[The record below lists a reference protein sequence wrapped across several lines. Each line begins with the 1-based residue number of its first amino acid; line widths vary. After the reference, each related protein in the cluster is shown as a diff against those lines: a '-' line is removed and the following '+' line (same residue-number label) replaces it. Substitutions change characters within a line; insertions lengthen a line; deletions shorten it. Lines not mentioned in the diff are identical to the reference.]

1 MLSQLQ
7 KVKVK
12 GRGATRTLLP
22 WLLGQGLLQVPLGH
36 GEFAVPSTP
45 WPGLA
50 RLLALT
56 YLKEVWVFDVD
67 PPSGA
72 PHPQGP
78 ARQQTSGEDPS
89 RRGAQGDPSGPLPQ
103 HQLRTDLLVGSRSQH
118 EGGRFVQPSWVP
130 LCKRQTGW

>member
-36 GEFAVPSTP
+36 GELPVPPTP
-45 WPGLA
+45 RTGLA

-56 YLKEVWVFDVD
+56 YLKEVWVLDVD
-67 PPSGA
+67 SPSGA

-78 ARQQTSGEDPS
+78 ARQQTSGEDLN
-89 RRGAQGDPSGPLPQ
+89 RCGAQGDPSGPP
-103 HQLRTDLLVGSRSQH
+103 
-118 EGGRFVQPSWVP
+118 PSAPIPYRLTCWLEIP
-130 LCKRQTGW
+130 TRRW